1 MKKSKVLVLL
11 ALFIILA
18 LILTTIGLFL
28 ASYGD
33 YALMV
38 VVGLVIGLV
47 LGIPTGAQMSKE
59 WTLNA
64 MKAGAQI
71 AIDASNSNDRN
82 DATKIKALADL
93 TRETVKAHSKALPN
107 SQGFPPLP
115 PNSFT
120 KGNFTIDG
128 LDED

>member
-1 MKKSKVLVLL
+1 MMRKSKFLVWL

-18 LILTTIGLFL
+18 AVLTTVTLFFV
-28 ASYGD
+28 SYGD
-33 YALMV
+33 YTIMV
-38 VVGLVIGLV
+38 AIGLIIGLVI
-47 LGIPTGAQMSKE
+47 GIPTGALMSKE

-107 SQGFPPLP
+107 GQGFPPLP
-115 PNSFT
+115 PSSFT
-120 KGNFTIDG
+120 EASFTIEG
-128 LDED
+128 LED